1 MVKTIQINTPIKL
14 YGPNFITSL
23 CSFVGDE
30 ENRSALYDNSA
41 EKVAT
46 FYILQAGQPK
56 EWKVSFAD
64 KYGQDVIRTIDTVI
78 IQNCTADSVEIL
90 YKNEQDTN
98 ISLGK
103 FYLETNNIFTVAK
116 CQAKGLVFRFFC
128 KEESF
133 VIGEIRALKYLFDLK
148 ATSNT
153 AIEPNTSGGSYT
165 SQDGSFYGWN
175 DYHVPGLIIDVANG
189 DYEQY
194 KILRGM
200 IQNNE
205 NVTVIPFVE
214 LDFFVTEGVPNG
226 DLKPSI
232 NRFSG
237 LVDYSIKVVSV

>member
-30 ENRSALYDNSA
+30 ENRAALYDNSA
-41 EKVAT
+41 ENLAT
-46 FYILQAGQPK
+46 FYNADTSQA
-56 EWKVSFAD
+56 KVWSVDFAD
-64 KYGQDVIRTIDTVI
+64 KYGQPVRRCIDTVI
-78 IQNCTADSVEIL
+78 IENCSADSVEIL
-90 YKNEQDTN
+90 YKNEQDSN
-98 ISLGK
+98 VSLGK
-103 FYLETNNIFTVAK
+103 FSLEKNNIFTVAK

-133 VIGEIRALKYLFDLK
+133 VVGEIRALKYLFDLK

-205 NVTVIPFVE
+205 NVTVIPFAE
-214 LDFFVTEGVPNG
+214 LDFFVIEGMPNG

>member
-41 EKVAT
+41 EKVST

-148 ATSNT
+148 ATSQ
-153 AIEPNTSGGSYT
+153 AKIEPNSDGGSYT
-165 SQDGSFYGWN
+165 TQDGGFHSWTNY
-175 DYHVPGLIIDVANG
+175 YKLGLSIDVNNG
-189 DYEQY
+189 NYEQY
-194 KILRGM
+194 MVLSDMVK
-200 IQNNE
+200 E
-205 NVTVIPFVE
+205 SKNVTIVPFNE
-214 LDFFVTEGVPNG
+214 LVFFVVEGAINREI
-226 DLKPSI
+226 KPSV

-237 LVDYSIKVVSV
+237 LLDYSIKVVGV

>member
-1 MVKTIQINTPIKL
+1 MVKTIQINTPIKFF
-14 YGPNFITSL
+14 GPNYITGL
-23 CSFVGDE
+23 CTFTGDE
-30 ENRSALYDNSA
+30 ENRAALYDNSA
-41 EKVAT
+41 DNFAT
-46 FYILQAGQPK
+46 FSNADTIQA
-56 EWKVSFAD
+56 KVWSVIFAD
-64 KYGQDVIRTIDTVI
+64 KYGQPAMRVVDTVI
-78 IQNCTADSVEIL
+78 IENCSADSVEIL
-90 YKNEQDTN
+90 YKNEQDSN
-98 ISLGK
+98 VSLGK
-103 FYLETNNIFTVAK
+103 FSLEKNNIFTVAE

-153 AIEPNTSGGSYT
+153 TIEPNTSGGSYT
-165 SQDGSFYGWN
+165 SQDGSFYSWN
-175 DYHVPGLIIDVANG
+175 DYHVPGLIIDVVNG

-205 NVTVIPFVE
+205 NVTVIPFAE
-214 LDFFVTEGVPNG
+214 LDFFVTEGVPCG

-237 LVDYSIKVVSV
+237 LVDYSIKVVGV